1 MTPLLLVVF
10 IAGGVCAF
18 AWIASL
24 LSGDTSWVDRSWS
37 IVPVIYVWVFAAYGH
52 LVNARLDLMASLV
65 TIWGVRLTFN
75 FARRGGY
82 TGLEDYRWPVL
93 RASMSKWRFQLFNFF
108 FIVLYQNFLLV
119 LIVLPV
125 LTAYQHRAT
134 PLRPLDVLL
143 SAAFLACPLAETV
156 AAQQQWN
163 FQQWKVAEAKAGRVP
178 AIRFVQTGL
187 FRYSRHPN
195 YFYEQ
200 AQWWILFFV
209 GAVAAGSVLEW
220 TVLGA
225 LLLTLLFLGS
235 TSFTERLTL
244 ERYPE
249 YALYQKSTSAIIPW
263 TTQAPRSIVQT
274 APSD

>member
-1 MTPLLLVVF
+1 M
-10 IAGGVCAF
+10 
-18 AWIASL
+18 
-24 LSGDTSWVDRSWS
+24 
-37 IVPVIYVWVFAAYGH
+37 PVIYVWVFAAYGH

-143 SAAFLACPLAETV
+143 SAAFLACTLAETV
-156 AAQQQWN
+156 ADQQQWN